1 MPEPF
6 VTLGGIGSILGGL
19 GSLGSSIFNKPQQQQ
34 QYKDPMADF
43 NMLYG
48 GTLSA
53 GNVGLTG
60 AEQQAAA
67 AQGALYGLRAMG
79 AGGSQA
85 IQLGAGNEAVA
96 EQAAAANL
104 LAGIGGQYAA
114 ANIGLQTKEREGDL
128 ATVLTPVE
136 TAKDYAKQY
145 GEAASNLALTGS
157 KSMGDIGK
165 QLVSETGAVART
177 GVESLTNLG
186 EQQIAGASQLGVGA
200 QQGTAQLGQ
209 QTLASQ
215 ADVAGKTLTGET
227 SLLQPTATTLAQ
239 AGGQALAGQN
249 ELASKIASTNLDIAK
264 AQANTEN
271 QLVLYRA
278 AGERDLALR
287 RFGAQQAAGGHARY
301 A

>member
-60 AEQQAAA
+60 AEQRATTALGTLAGLTAIDAA
-67 AQGALYGLRAMG
+67 
-79 AGGSQA
+79 GSQTM
-85 IQLGAGNEAVA
+85 QLGAGNEAVA
-96 EQAAAANL
+96 EQGAAASL
-104 LAGIGGQYAA
+104 QAGIGGQYAA
-114 ANIGLQTKEREGDL
+114 SDIGLQTKAAESKL
-128 ATVLTPVE
+128 ATELTPVE
-136 TAKDYAKQY
+136 TAKDFAKQY
-145 GEAASNLALTGS
+145 GEAASALAQTGS
-157 KSMGDIGK
+157 KSIGEIGK
-165 QLVSETGAVART
+165 QLVGETGAVGRS
-177 GVESLTNLG
+177 GIESQTTLG
-186 EQQIAGASQLGVGA
+186 GQQIAGASQLGVGA

-239 AGGQALAGQN
+239 AGGQVLAGQN
-249 ELASKIASTNLDIAK
+249 ELALKTAYTNLDIAR
-264 AQANTEN
+264 AQANTES
-271 QLVLYRA
+271 QLVLRRA
-278 AGERDLALR
+278 DIEGRRALERDKTQRVFQGRAS
-287 RFGAQQAAGGHARY
+287 FA
-301 A
+301 

>member
-6 VTLGGIGSILGGL
+6 VTLAGIGSVLGGL
-19 GSLGSSIFNKPQQQQ
+19 GSVGSAIFNKPQQQQ

-60 AEQQAAA
+60 AEQRAAA
-67 AQGALYGLRAMG
+67 SQGALYGLTAMQ
-79 AGGSQA
+79 AGGSQGL
-85 IQLGAGNEAVA
+85 QLGAGNEAIA
-96 EQAAAANL
+96 EQGAAAGL
-104 LAGIGGQYAA
+104 QAGIAGQYAGSA
-114 ANIGLQTKEREGDL
+114 IGLQTKAAESEL
-128 ATVLTPVE
+128 ATELTPVE
-136 TAKDYAKQY
+136 TAKDFAKQY
-145 GEAASNLALTGS
+145 GEAASNLAQAGS
-157 KSMGDIGK
+157 KSIGEIGK
-165 QLVSETGAVART
+165 QLVGETGDVGRSGIASQT
-177 GVESLTNLG
+177 TLG
-186 EQQIAGASQLGVGA
+186 GQQIAGASQLGVGA

-227 SLLQPTATTLAQ
+227 SLLQPTATALAQ

-249 ELASKIASTNLDIAK
+249 QLASQIASTNLDIAR
-264 AQANTEN
+264 AQENTRN
-271 QLVLYRA
+271 QL
-278 AGERDLALR
+278 ALQRGQVEGQMAMR
-287 RFGAQQAAGGHARY
+287 RLGAQMAAQGRASF

>member
-6 VTLGGIGSILGGL
+6 VTLGGIGSVLGGL
-19 GSLGSSIFNKPQQQQ
+19 GSLGSAIFNKPQQQQ

-60 AEQQAAA
+60 AEQRAAA
-67 AQGALYGLRAMG
+67 SQGALYGLTAMQ
-79 AGGSQA
+79 AGGSQGM
-85 IQLGAGNEAVA
+85 QLGAGNEAIA
-96 EQAAAANL
+96 EQGAAAGL
-104 LAGIGGQYAA
+104 QAGIAGQTAA
-114 ANIGLQTKEREGDL
+114 LGLE
-128 ATVLTPVE
+128 LTGKGKGALLSTELLPGE
-136 TAKDYAKQY
+136 TAKKSAEQY
-145 GEAASNLALTGS
+145 GEAVSNLALAGS
-157 KSMGDIGK
+157 KSIGEIGK
-165 QLVSETGAVART
+165 QLVDKTGDVGRAGIDSQT
-177 GVESLTNLG
+177 TLG
-186 EQQIAGASQLGVGA
+186 GQQIAGASQLGVGA

-239 AGGQALAGQN
+239 EGGRALAGQN
-249 ELASKIASTNLDIAK
+249 QLASDIAGTNLAVFRDQQK
-264 AQANTEN
+264 AQFD
-271 QLVLYRA
+271 LLRMRA
-278 AGERDLALR
+278 AGERDIAMR
-287 RFGAQQAAGGHARY
+287 RLGAQMAAQGRASF

>member
-6 VTLGGIGSILGGL
+6 VTLAGIGSVLGGL

-60 AEQQAAA
+60 AEQRAAA
-67 AQGALYGLRAMG
+67 AQGALYGLTAMG

-85 IQLGAGNEAVA
+85 MQLGAGNEAVA
-96 EQAAAANL
+96 EQAAAAGL
-104 LAGIGGQYAA
+104 QSGIAGQYAYS
-114 ANIGLQTKEREGDL
+114 NIGLQTKKEESEL
-128 ATVLTPVE
+128 ATELTPVE

-157 KSMGDIGK
+157 KSIGDIGEK
-165 QLVSETGAVART
+165 LVGETGAVARS
-177 GVESLTNLG
+177 GVDSLTNLG
-186 EQQIAGASQLGVGA
+186 GQQIAGASQLGVGA

-249 ELASKIASTNLDIAK
+249 QLASEIASTNLGIART
-264 AQANTEN
+264 QANTQS
-271 QLVLYRA
+271 QLAVQRGDFEGKMA
-278 AGERDLALR
+278 MR
-287 RFGAQQAAGGHARY
+287 RLGAQMAAQGRASF

>member
-6 VTLGGIGSILGGL
+6 VTLGGIGSVLGGL
-19 GSLGSSIFNKPQQQQ
+19 GSLGSAIFNKPQQQQ

-60 AEQQAAA
+60 AEQRAAA
-67 AQGALYGLRAMG
+67 AQGALYGLTAMQ

-85 IQLGAGNEAVA
+85 MQLGAGNEAVA

-249 ELASKIASTNLDIAK
+249 ELALKTAYTNLDIAR
-264 AQANTEN
+264 AQEDTRNKLAVQRGGFEG
-271 QLVLYRA
+271 QM
-278 AGERDLALR
+278 ALR
-287 RFGAQQAAGGHARY
+287 RLGAQMAAQGRASY

>member
-6 VTLGGIGSILGGL
+6 VTLGGIGSVLGGL
-19 GSLGSSIFNKPQQQQ
+19 GSLGSAIFNKPQQQQ

-60 AEQQAAA
+60 AEQRAAA
-67 AQGALYGLRAMG
+67 SQGALYGLTAMQ
-79 AGGSQA
+79 AGGSQGL
-85 IQLGAGNEAVA
+85 QLGAGNEAIA
-96 EQAAAANL
+96 EQGAAAGL
-104 LAGIGGQYAA
+104 QAGIAGQYAGSD
-114 ANIGLQTKEREGDL
+114 IGLQTKAAESKL
-128 ATVLTPVE
+128 ATELTPVE
-136 TAKDYAKQY
+136 TAKDFAKQY

-157 KSMGDIGK
+157 KSIGEIGK
-165 QLVSETGAVART
+165 QLVGETGAVGRS
-177 GVESLTNLG
+177 GIESQTTLG
-186 EQQIAGASQLGVGA
+186 GQQIAGASQLGVGA

-249 ELASKIASTNLDIAK
+249 QLASDIAGTNLAVFRDQEK
-264 AQANTEN
+264 TRN
-271 QLVLYRA
+271 QL
-278 AGERDLALR
+278 ALQRGQVEGQMAMR
-287 RFGAQQAAGGHARY
+287 RLGAQMAAQGRASF

>member
-6 VTLGGIGSILGGL
+6 VTLGGIGSVLGGL

-60 AEQQAAA
+60 AEQRAAA
-67 AQGALYGLRAMG
+67 AQGALYGLTAMQ

-85 IQLGAGNEAVA
+85 MQLGAGNEAVA
-96 EQAAAANL
+96 EQAAATGFETGRA
-104 LAGIGGQYAA
+104 GQYAGSD
-114 ANIGLQTKEREGDL
+114 IGLQTKKEESEL
-128 ATVLTPVE
+128 ATELTPVE

-177 GVESLTNLG
+177 GVDSQTALG
-186 EQQIAGASQLGVGA
+186 GQQIAGASQLGVGA

-249 ELASKIASTNLDIAK
+249 QLASQIASTNLDIAR
-264 AQANTEN
+264 AQENTRN
-271 QLVLYRA
+271 QLAIQRGQVEGQMA
-278 AGERDLALR
+278 MR
-287 RFGAQQAAGGHARY
+287 RLGAQMAAQGRASF

>member
-6 VTLGGIGSILGGL
+6 VTLAGIGSVLGGL
-19 GSLGSSIFNKPQQQQ
+19 GSLGSAIFNKPQQQQ

-43 NMLYG
+43 YTLHG

-67 AQGALYGLRAMG
+67 AQGALYGLTAMG

-96 EQAAAANL
+96 EQGAAASL
-104 LAGIGGQYAA
+104 LAGIGGQYAYS
-114 ANIGLQTKEREGDL
+114 NISLQTKKGEGDL
-128 ATVLTPVE
+128 ATELTPVE
-136 TAKDYAKQY
+136 TAKDFAKQY
-145 GEAASNLALTGS
+145 GEAASNLAQTGS
-157 KSMGDIGK
+157 KSIGEIGK
-165 QLVSETGAVART
+165 QLVGETGAVGRS
-177 GVESLTNLG
+177 GIESQTTLG
-186 EQQIAGASQLGVGA
+186 GQQIAGASQLGVGA

-271 QLVLYRA
+271 QLVLRRA
-278 AGERDLALR
+278 DIEGRLALERDKTQR
-287 RFGAQQAAGGHARY
+287 VFQGHRSFA
-301 A
+301 